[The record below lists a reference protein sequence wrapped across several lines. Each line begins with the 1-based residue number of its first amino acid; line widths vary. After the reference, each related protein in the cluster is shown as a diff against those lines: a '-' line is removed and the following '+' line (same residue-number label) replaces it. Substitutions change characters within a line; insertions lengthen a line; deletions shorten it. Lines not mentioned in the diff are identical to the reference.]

1 MAQLRLSAMAQADI
15 INLLFWT
22 EQRYGKT
29 ARTRYEYLLSAALR
43 DLAADPLRIGTL
55 ARPELGPDIRSYHL
69 RNSRKS
75 AGVARP
81 RHLFLYRMR
90 EESLV
95 EVGRV
100 LHDAMEL
107 ERHAALAFRPEP

>member
-1 MAQLRLSAMAQADI
+1 MAQADI
-15 INLLFWT
+15 TNLLSWT
-22 EQRYGKT
+22 EQRYGEP
-29 ARTRYEYLLSAALR
+29 ARTRYEHLLSTALR
-43 DLAADPLRIGTL
+43 DLAADPLRIGTV
-55 ARPELGPDIRSYHL
+55 ARPELGKDVRSYHL

-75 AGVARP
+75 ADVARP

-90 EESLV
+90 RESVV

-107 ERHAALAFRPEP
+107 ERHAALAFRLEP